1 MPNNAVNY
9 GFTGLTHLFAE
20 RVTTVG
26 VQVAQEAITE
36 SVAEYNRQMNAML
49 RILATPITAH
59 QIRYKLPG
67 STELQ
72 PLDEWGNPL
81 PVRPAGHYD
90 VAFPIQRGGYAWGT
104 NRESRALMTLEEVN
118 EFTSDA
124 ISADVRWL
132 RRHMLAALLD
142 NTSWVY
148 GDDQYGNLTV
158 QPLANND
165 TVTYVRRGGTSSA
178 DDHYLAQAAAID
190 ATHDPY
196 PTIYDELNEH
206 PSNGGPFV
214 VYIST
219 SLKATTEALS
229 AFEKIA
235 DPELVKGT
243 ANDYLALDTEFSD
256 AVRGFGD
263 YILGRYER
271 MWIVEMTA
279 LPAGY
284 MLAVA
289 QGADSVL
296 RMRQWPAA
304 ELQGFFPEF
313 DIQDAN
319 RNLNKLLR
327 IAGFGVQ
334 NRVGAVAYQVGNAS
348 YQIPTGYETPL
359 AS

>member
-1 MPNNAVNY
+1 MTNNVNY

-26 VQVAQEAITE
+26 VQTVQEAITA
-36 SVAEYNRQMNAML
+36 SVAEYNRQIGAML
-49 RILATPITAH
+49 RILAAPTTDH
-59 QIRYKLPG
+59 QIRYRLPG
-67 STELQ
+67 ATELQ

-90 VAFPIQRGGYAWGT
+90 VAFPLFRGGYAWGT

-118 EFTSDA
+118 QFTSDA

-142 NTSWVY
+142 NVAWDFI
-148 GDDQYGNLTV
+148 DDQYGTLTI
-158 QPLANND
+158 QPLANGD
-165 TVTYVRRGGTSSA
+165 SVTYVRRGGALDT
-178 DDHYLAQAAAID
+178 DNHYLAQAAAID
-190 ATHDPY
+190 ATHDPF

-219 SLKATTEALS
+219 SLKASVEALA
-229 AFEKIA
+229 AFEKIS
-235 DPELVKGT
+235 DPELTRGT
-243 ANDYLALDTEFSD
+243 ANDYLALDTEFND
-256 AVRGFGD
+256 QIRGFGD

-279 LPAGY
+279 MPSGY

-289 QGADSVL
+289 QGGDTVL
-296 RMRQWPAA
+296 RMRQQPAP
-304 ELQGFFPEF
+304 ELQGFFAEF
-313 DIQDAN
+313 DVQDGN
-319 RNLNKLLR
+319 RHLNKLLR

-334 NRVGAVAYQVGNAS
+334 NRVGALAYYVGGANYTVPA
-348 YQIPTGYETPL
+348 GYDAPL